1 MGGHLSCFH
10 SLPILNNAAGNTGVH
25 ISVHT
30 FLFIDVELLAHMATV
45 LWINI
50 LRNDTSF

>member
-10 SLPILNNAAGNTGVH
+10 SLPNLNNGAGNTGVY
-25 ISVHT
+25 IFVH
-30 FLFIDVELLAHMATV
+30 DVELLAHMATV